1 MIKPIAIY
9 LPQFHPIP
17 ENDKAWGK
25 GFTEWT
31 NVRNAQ
37 PLFEG
42 HYQPHVPHASI
53 GYYNLLD
60 NSIIKKQVEIAKSYG
75 IYGFAFYHYWFNGKR
90 LLEKPIENFLKD
102 KDIDFPFCLIWA
114 NEPWSKRWDGS
125 ENEIIQPQVHS
136 IEDDEK
142 HMNFLCEHFFSDDR
156 YIRVDNKPV
165 FIVYRTELFEDIKET
180 AKLWRKIAKKRG
192 FKDLHLVR
200 VESFT
205 QNIIPGNIN
214 FDAALEFAPS
224 KFINPKSEFN
234 KNFNCY
240 DYSTSVFNALLTTF
254 DYSVYRSVFP
264 SWDNTPRRGKDSII
278 YINNSLD
285 VFKYYLERMVQYVL
299 TDKHNK
305 NKLLFINAW
314 NEWGEGCHIEPDE
327 KNGFQYLEII
337 RNSISEF
344 NSSKKYKRY
353 IRIHQFLRH
362 SGFVKFIRFVN
373 RYFNRF

>member
-165 FIVYRTELFEDIKET
+165 FIVYRTELFDDIKET

-205 QNIIPGNIN
+205 QNVNPNKIN
-214 FDAALEFAPS
+214 FDAALEFVPNWKTNLPS
-224 KFINPKSEFN
+224 FS
-234 KNFNCY
+234 
-240 DYSTSVFNALLTTF
+240 DYKIIDYCSSVFNSILTTYH
-254 DYSVYRSVFP
+254 YSTIRCVFP
-264 SWDNTPRRGKDSII
+264 SWDNTPRKGKDGTV
-278 YINNSLD
+278 YINNNLH
-285 VFKYYLERMVQYVL
+285 VFKFYLQRMIQFTLSDYS
-299 TDKHNK
+299 NK
-305 NKLLFINAW
+305 EKFLFINAW

-327 KNGFQYLEII
+327 KNGYSYLQII
-337 RNSISEF
+337 KRCKDESPRNQF
-344 NSSKKYKRY
+344 YKRY
-353 IRIHQFLRH
+353 LFMINLLRRSKLILLIDFLR
-362 SGFVKFIRFVN
+362 R
-373 RYFNRF
+373 